1 MPKLTLLTFDEI
13 RSLLVE
19 TDPTDESI
27 ISLLAFSVTLE
38 IENYCGRV
46 FVSRPITEYQG
57 GSASDAVTTR
67 EYPVTA
73 FKSLEVKDRTRGVF
87 QLLNSDYYTLTPEPG
102 ESSGP
107 IDIELVSG
115 YTFPR
120 GKNNIKL
127 KYTAGYLPGEV
138 PDDLKMA
145 FCEIISWMLKRL
157 KARQVGV
164 HTLDRAANQKGPLLY
179 DPNIPEHAR
188 QILQSYRRK
197 GF

>member
-1 MPKLTLLTFDEI
+1 MPKLTLLPLDEI
-13 RSLLVE
+13 CSLIDN
-19 TDPTDESI
+19 TDPSDENMI
-27 ISLLAFSVTLE
+27 ALLDLSVTLE
-38 IENYCGRV
+38 IENYCSRV

-57 GSASDAVTTR
+57 GSASGAVTTR

-73 FKSLEVKDRTRGVF
+73 FESLEVKDRTSGEF
-87 QLLNSDYYTLTPEPG
+87 QLLNTDYYSLTPEPG

-115 YTFPR
+115 YTFPQ

-127 KYTAGYLPGEV
+127 QYTAGYLPGEV

-145 FCEIISWMLKRL
+145 FCEIVSWMLKRL

-164 HTLDRAANQKGPLLY
+164 HTLDRAANQTGPLLY
-179 DPNIPEHAR
+179 DPNIPDHTR
-188 QILQSYRRK
+188 QILLSYRRK